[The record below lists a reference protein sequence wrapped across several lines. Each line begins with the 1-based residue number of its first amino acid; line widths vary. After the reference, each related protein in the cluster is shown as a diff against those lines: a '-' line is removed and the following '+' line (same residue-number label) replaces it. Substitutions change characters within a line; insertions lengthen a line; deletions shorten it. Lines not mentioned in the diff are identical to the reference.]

1 MTKSAIKGVNF
12 ERVMVMVLLFQ
23 EDPCA
28 PVLYQVKILKD
39 RGTEKSKITRKE
51 ESRVHIKVGSHDLR
65 HNLQTFRIRPSI
77 FLAKHLTIDLSKRK
91 TTLTVRVPF
100 PVHTCMELPFS
111 PPHLSLPCRMSPLG
125 AICSAPSLSIQIP
138 KLQTRGT
145 IRP

>member
-51 ESRVHIKVGSHDLR
+51 ESRVLIKVGSHGSLTQFSNFS
-65 HNLQTFRIRPSI
+65 HSALNFFGETSYNRPIEEEDHPDRSRSI
-77 FLAKHLTIDLSKRK
+77 SSPHMYGI
-91 TTLTVRVPF
+91 TLP
-100 PVHTCMELPFS
+100 PAAPLPA
-111 PPHLSLPCRMSPLG
+111 L
-125 AICSAPSLSIQIP
+125 
-138 KLQTRGT
+138 
-145 IRP
+145 